1 MNHISLTVAVI
12 AAASLLGAC
21 RTTSQQPEEIRKY
34 SITSSAGIKAEITNF
49 GARIMSLTVPDRNG
63 NPTDIVLGYDSISEY
78 IANDGN
84 FGAVIGRYANR
95 IGHATFMLDD
105 SVCHVE
111 KNNGEN
117 HLHGGNRGF
126 HNAVWDAHQLNDST
140 LSLDLVS
147 PDGDAGFP
155 GNMNVNVT
163 YSLSGNILSIE
174 YSATSDRPTVVN
186 LTNHS
191 YFNLTGNSSNDILDN
206 ILTINASHF
215 TPVDSIMLPTGEIS
229 PLDKSP
235 LDFRTAKQ
243 IGRDIN
249 ADNTQIKYASGF
261 DHNYVLDT
269 NGSVDTAAAR
279 LYCPANGIVMTL
291 FTNQPGMQLYTT
303 NFMDDNAVG
312 KKGRR
317 CIVHGAVCLE
327 PQHYP
332 DSPNRSEFPST
343 RLNPGET
350 FSSVTKY
357 RFTTE

>member
-21 RTTSQQPEEIRKY
+21 LTTSQQPEEIQKY

-49 GARIMSLTVPDRNG
+49 GARIMSLTVPDKDG
-63 NPTDIVLGYDSISEY
+63 KHTDIVLGYDSIPAY

-84 FGAVIGRYANR
+84 FGAVIGRYTNR
-95 IGHATFMLDD
+95 IGHASFMLDD
-105 SVCHVE
+105 SVYHVE

-126 HNAVWDAHQLNDST
+126 HNAVWDARQLNDST
-140 LSLDLVS
+140 LSLNLLS

-163 YSLSGNILSIE
+163 YSLSGNTLCIE
-174 YSATSDRPTVVN
+174 YTATSDRPTVVN

-191 YFNLTGNSSNDILDN
+191 YFNLTGDSQRNILDN
-206 ILTINASHF
+206 LLTINASHF
-215 TPVDSIMLPTGEIS
+215 TPVDSLMLPTGEIR
-229 PLDKSP
+229 PLDGSP
-235 LDFRTAKQ
+235 LDFRTVKPV
-243 IGRDIN
+243 GRDIN
-249 ADNTQIKYASGF
+249 ADDIQIKYASGF
-261 DHNYVLDT
+261 DHNYILDT

-279 LYCPANGIVMTL
+279 LYCPSNGIVMTI
-291 FTNQPGMQLYTT
+291 FTDQPALQLYTT
-303 NFMDDNAVG
+303 NFMNDNTIG
-312 KKGRR
+312 KHGRR

-327 PQHYP
+327 PQHCP
-332 DSPNRSEFPST
+332 DSPNRPEFPST

-350 FSSVTKY
+350 FTSVTKY